1 MEAAWGATSEA
12 TGEAWGDAEA
22 VRGDAEAAAKGEN
35 SVDDLGAGARAAIW
49 LAAQEPT
56 LLEGHR

>member
-1 MEAAWGATSEA
+1 M
-12 TGEAWGDAEA
+12 DAEA
-22 VRGDAEAAAKGEN
+22 VRGDAEVVTKGEN
-35 SVDDLGAGARAAIW
+35 SVDDLVAGARAAIW

>member
-1 MEAAWGATSEA
+1 M
-12 TGEAWGDAEA
+12 DAEA
-22 VRGDAEAAAKGEN
+22 VRGDAEVVTKGEN

-49 LAAQEPT
+49 LAAAAGTQGPT

>member
-1 MEAAWGATSEA
+1 M
-12 TGEAWGDAEA
+12 DAEA
-22 VRGDAEAAAKGEN
+22 VRGDAEVVTKGEN

-49 LAAQEPT
+49 LAAAATQGPT